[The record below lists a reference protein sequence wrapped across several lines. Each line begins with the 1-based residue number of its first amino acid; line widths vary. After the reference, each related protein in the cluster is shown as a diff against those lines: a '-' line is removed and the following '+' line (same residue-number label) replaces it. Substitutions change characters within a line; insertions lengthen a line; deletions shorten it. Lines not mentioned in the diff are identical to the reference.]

1 MADITKAAAP
11 DWHARGGVRRST
23 RAWRVRTSA
32 VLVAAVVLAVLVV
45 PPLVNL
51 DEQAVDLGMK
61 LRPPSLA
68 HPFGTDDVGRDLL
81 LRCVYGLRV
90 SLLVGVVAAVV
101 ATVIGT
107 AVGALAAASGGW
119 VDRVVMRLVDVFSS
133 VPHLLLGIF
142 IVAMFRPGVW
152 PVVVSVALTHW
163 LSTARIVRAEV
174 LSLRSRPYVDAAIS
188 GGASR
193 LRVAVRHLLPGV
205 LPQAGLAAVLMV
217 PHAIWHES
225 ALSFLGL
232 GLPTHQASLGTLV
245 QTRARLAPRGRLVA
259 DPLPRPVHHRPH
271 PGDRGPRGRLA
282 GADQPPAPIGA
293 DAVKPVLSVQGPLRT
308 VPPSRAASP
317 CPPTRRR
324 ENAAG
329 GTRGPGRSR
338 RPTRTTT
345 TSTPGRSSTPS
356 TTGSPVSRPTSTSS
370 TDSSSSPTTP
380 WTSTRA
386 APWSPSIWSRSRPAS
401 APTTGRCTGDT
412 TAPSSS
418 SSTSRPRAR
427 RPTPSSTA
435 ICGPTAACSP
445 RTRTARCAPPRLR
458 PSSPVT
464 ARRAARW
471 RPSRCGT
478 PSTTGASPTSTPAP
492 ASLIPLISDNWSLNF
507 TWQGTGPIPPAER
520 DKLRG
525 IVFAAHARGQRVR
538 FWATPDLPG
547 PRRDA
552 VWGELLAAGVDHL
565 NTDDLAGLEAFLDAR
580 GR

>member
-1 MADITKAAAP
+1 MKGTAGTTGTTDVV
-11 DWHARGGVRRST
+11 WRARGGVRRST

-45 PPLVNL
+45 PPLVHL
-51 DEQAVDLGMK
+51 DEQAVDLASK

-119 VDRVVMRLVDVFSS
+119 VDRLVMRLVDVFSS

-174 LSLRSRPYVDAAIS
+174 LSLRARPYVDAAIS

-245 QTRARLAPRGRLVA
+245 QSARGSLLAGDWWPTLF
-259 DPLPRPVHHRPH
+259 
-271 PGDRGPRGRLA
+271 PGLFIIVPTLAIAGLA
-282 GADQPPAPIGA
+282 GAWRERINP
-293 DAVKPVLSVQGPLRT
+293 
-308 VPPSRAASP
+308 
-317 CPPTRRR
+317 RRR
-324 ENAAG
+324 
-329 GTRGPGRSR
+329 S
-338 RPTRTTT
+338 
-345 TSTPGRSSTPS
+345 
-356 TTGSPVSRPTSTSS
+356 
-370 TDSSSSPTTP
+370 
-380 WTSTRA
+380 
-386 APWSPSIWSRSRPAS
+386 
-401 APTTGRCTGDT
+401 
-412 TAPSSS
+412 
-418 SSTSRPRAR
+418 
-427 RPTPSSTA
+427 
-435 ICGPTAACSP
+435 
-445 RTRTARCAPPRLR
+445 
-458 PSSPVT
+458 
-464 ARRAARW
+464 
-471 RPSRCGT
+471 
-478 PSTTGASPTSTPAP
+478 
-492 ASLIPLISDNWSLNF
+492 
-507 TWQGTGPIPPAER
+507 
-520 DKLRG
+520 
-525 IVFAAHARGQRVR
+525 
-538 FWATPDLPG
+538 
-547 PRRDA
+547 
-552 VWGELLAAGVDHL
+552 ELML
-565 NTDDLAGLEAFLDAR
+565 
-580 GR
+580 